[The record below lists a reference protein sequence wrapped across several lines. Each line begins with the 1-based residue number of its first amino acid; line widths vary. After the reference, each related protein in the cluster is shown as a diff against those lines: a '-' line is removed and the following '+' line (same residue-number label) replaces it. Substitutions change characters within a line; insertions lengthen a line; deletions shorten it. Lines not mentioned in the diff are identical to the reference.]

1 MSTTSVLV
9 LQLAGPLQSWGTGSE
24 FNRRETA
31 QEPTKSGVVGLLAAA
46 LGRHRQEPIDDLTAL
61 RLGVRA
67 DQPGTVLRDYH
78 TASDHRG
85 RPLLSAQVSKKG
97 EQKPTTPAKYTQV
110 TQRFY
115 LQDAVFLTA
124 LQGPAALLKQLDGAL
139 RAPVFPLALG
149 RRSCPPSRPLS
160 LGLAESPDGLEGVLR
175 STTWQAGKTA
185 HVTHAR
191 KAAHPEH
198 IDLMATVEDPEHGN
212 DSVCDVPL
220 SFVQERRGLTER
232 RIRRLTVT
240 APTGLEARTDS
251 SRTGLH
257 AGHDPFA
264 LLGW

>member
-115 LQDAVFLTA
+115 LQDAVFLAA

-160 LGLAESPDGLEGVLR
+160 LGLAESPDGLEGCC
-175 STTWQAGKTA
+175 
-185 HVTHAR
+185 AR
-191 KAAHPEH
+191 Q
-198 IDLMATVEDPEHGN
+198 HGR
-212 DSVCDVPL
+212 PT
-220 SFVQERRGLTER
+220 RR
-232 RIRRLTVT
+232 
-240 APTGLEARTDS
+240 PT
-251 SRTGLH
+251 SRTPARPHTPNTSTSWPPSRTPSTGTTPS
-257 AGHDPFA
+257 ATFPSPSYRNA
-264 LLGW
+264 AA